1 MKTSKRK
8 SPRARYG
15 LFRVALLLLGSL
27 VLVFVLSFRSTIAR
41 ADDAIM
47 DLGRHLVAL
56 SENGIGNGERG
67 LLINGQSLGFR
78 VFTVEQEMQSTLD
91 FYESWCHGNAGDFP
105 GQAANLALLDSSDA
119 APPEAQ
125 SRSWKDLV
133 LRTSDEKMGVVACLK
148 HGLVNPTSEELS
160 DKLLRFL
167 QTGNLRD
174 LGQFH
179 YAAVTRVGD
188 VTRVVALW
196 TEGDFFPLT
205 MFPAEGDAP
214 GFDLNAMSRPPSGRR
229 MLSAGEYGHDA
240 ALTVYVDC
248 EEDMGTLGRYYAI
261 DFVKNGWRVLSDESP
276 DATSRLFV
284 VQRGGEMR
292 AISVFQDLGERASVT
307 FASAR

>member
-179 YAAVTRVGD
+179 YAAV
-188 VTRVVALW
+188 
-196 TEGDFFPLT
+196 